1 MRSLSRLPAAAQHQL
16 RQILLVLTH
25 LALQLQLCL
34 HCACTTTAV
43 VPAAA
48 PHQLRQILL
57 VLTTWHHCRHYTSSF
72 ATGLSGHGLLTNG
85 IALIQDVGGPSPR
98 FGVGGFM
105 LLVACVQV
113 ASLVAFDWIRRN
125 RSSIAASEAQRAAG
139 KTGGR
144 GWRGKTGDE
153 LLDGEKEGLTD
164 CEEGRE
170 ELDGSGASSGGAAD
184 GGGDGSARSFAFLP
198 LLASQ
203 AWTNYTYFL
212 IPSLLPYVSRLPELR
227 GLGTDPRT
235 GEPNGSDG
243 MDSDLYM
250 WLNFVTT

>member
-1 MRSLSRLPAAAQHQL
+1 MNR
-16 RQILLVLTH
+16 
-25 LALQLQLCL
+25 
-34 HCACTTTAV
+34 
-43 VPAAA
+43 
-48 PHQLRQILL
+48 
-57 VLTTWHHCRHYTSSF
+57 RHYTSSF

-85 IALIQDVGGPSPR
+85 LALIQDVGGPDPR

-105 LLVACVQV
+105 LLVAGLQL
-113 ASLVAFDWIRRN
+113 ASLFAFDRIRRQ
-125 RSSIAASEAQRAAG
+125 RGSIAASAAQRG
-139 KTGGR
+139 KSGGR
-144 GWRGKTGDE
+144 GWRGKPTGDE

-164 CEEGRE
+164 GEEGRE
-170 ELDGSGASSGGAAD
+170 ELDAGSGGG
-184 GGGDGSARSFAFLP
+184 GGGDADSASGGGGSARVFSFLP

-203 AWTNYTYFL
+203 AWTNYVYFL

-243 MDSDLYM
+243 MDGELYM